1 MDKLLVGKEDQI
13 VLFKAGEMA
22 KGVVIDVTPHRVLVS
37 LPGGQTGIVTKKEA
51 SGFGV
56 EVDDIEVGAN
66 IEALVMDPENELGLV
81 ALSLKRANQE
91 LVWAELQEAMEKETI
106 ITVKVSEANK
116 GGLMA
121 RYKGLKAFL
130 PVSQLTPMNY
140 PRVDGA
146 DSSEILRRL
155 GEHIGN
161 EFKVRVINADRTNGK
176 LIVSEKAAIAEQRKD
191 TFEKLQAGDIVKGH
205 VSGIVK
211 FGIFVAFDGVE
222 GLVHLSELDWGHVS
236 DPGKLYSVGDEVE
249 VLVLSI
255 ENEKLSLS
263 IKQLSEDPWKE
274 LVKDFSEGATIEG
287 KVVRWN
293 ANGVFVE
300 LKKDVTGL
308 IPLSQFGV
316 ENYADLTVKEGEMI
330 SGTVTDINF
339 DSHRIMIKKDG
350 AVEIETTESETEEA

>member
-1 MDKLLVGKEDQI
+1 MEKLLAGKADQI

-22 KGVVIDVTPHRVLVS
+22 KGTVIDVTPHRILVS

-56 EVDDIEVGAN
+56 EVDDVEVGSN

-81 ALSLKRANQE
+81 ALSLRRANQE
-91 LVWAELQEAMEKETI
+91 LVWAELQEAMAEETI

-146 DSSEILRRL
+146 DAGEILRRL
-155 GEHIGN
+155 GSHIGS
-161 EFKVRVINADRTNGK
+161 EFTVRVINADRTNGK
-176 LIVSEKAAIAEQRKD
+176 LIVSEKAAIAEQRKE
-191 TFEKLQAGDIVKGH
+191 TFAKLQSGDIVKGT

-211 FGIFVAFDGVE
+211 FGIFVTFDGVE

-236 DPGKLYSVGDEVE
+236 DPGKMYSVRDKVE

-255 ENEKLSLS
+255 EGEKLSLS
-263 IKQLSEDPWKE
+263 IKKLTEDPWKE
-274 LVKDFSEGATIEG
+274 LVKGFEAGSKLEG

-308 IPLSQFGV
+308 IPLAQFGV
-316 ENYADLTVKEGEMI
+316 SDYSELKVKEGEKI
-330 SGTVTDINF
+330 AGEVVSINY
-339 DSHRIMIKKDG
+339 DSHRIMLKKEG
-350 AVEIETTESETEEA
+350 YVAPVANEAAAE